1 VEAVAW
7 YRKAAEQG
15 HAEAQCNLGVSY
27 STGEGAERDLVEAVT
42 WYRKAAKQGLAEAEY
57 SLGWCYDTGAGAKQD
72 LVEAVA
78 WYRKAA
84 EQGDARAQLNLGHC
98 YTTGRGVDRD
108 EVEAIAWYKKSA
120 EQGDAVAQYRLGICS
135 NIGIGVSQN
144 YEDAYRWFL
153 KASVGLAGEEKA
165 RCDKAKLDLERQHL
179 TQSLVLSLQ
188 RELSGSS
195 NPSSKPIRT
204 GISKDVQSFVWKR
217 DGGRCIE
224 CDSNENLEFD
234 HIIPVSKGGS
244 NTARNLQLL
253 CEPCNRRKGASI

>member
-1 VEAVAW
+1 MDMELSALLTRAREVGLDE
-7 YRKAAEQG
+7 RTIDLAEQG
-15 HAEAQCNLGVSY
+15 DATAQCDLGACY
-27 STGEGAERDLVEAVT
+27 ANGQGVEI
-42 WYRKAAKQGLAEAEY
+42 
-57 SLGWCYDTGAGAKQD
+57 D

-84 EQGDARAQLNLGHC
+84 EQGDADAQGTLGWC
-98 YTTGRGVDRD
+98 YTRGRVVEQDQ
-108 EVEAIAWYKKSA
+108 VEAVNWYRKAA
-120 EQGDAVAQYRLGICS
+120 EQGNAWSQYRLGICCRDGL
-135 NIGIGVSQN
+135 GITQN

-153 KASVGLAGEEKA
+153 KASVGLTGEEKKE
-165 RCDKAKLDLERQHL
+165 CDTAKSDLQSKYL

-195 NPSSKPIRT
+195 SQSSKPVRT
-204 GISKDVQSFVWKR
+204 GISKDAQNFVWKR
-217 DGGRCIE
+217 DGGRCVE
-224 CDSNENLEFD
+224 CGSNENLEFD